1 MSLKPKILVT
11 SAAGHVGSAAVRALL
26 LSGYPVRAFV
36 RRNDER
42 AAALAGE
49 GAEIFVGDLRDFR
62 DLEAALN
69 GVQRAFHNPPFS
81 PNTLYDSTLFAVAAE
96 QAKLETVTLMGAWNL
111 SPTHASI
118 HQRGHWIAHHIY
130 RWMPSV
136 DVVHLA
142 PGLFAFPYFLGLPA
156 VAHFGQ
162 LMAPFGEGKNAPPS
176 NEDIASVA
184 VHTLVNPAEHIGKS
198 YRPTGPKLLSP
209 HDVADVFG
217 KLLNRKVRYKDVPFR
232 TFHKAAI
239 ALGFPTEQIAHIRY
253 YAEEMRNGVYATS
266 APTDHVARVTGR
278 EPEAFEVTA
287 ERYIANP
294 SLVLPGLEI
303 GSKRSALAL
312 LLRIMMAR
320 PFDLQNWEKDRGYP
334 LLNSPT
340 LAHQCER
347 WQTAAGLESINLL
360 PEASRNAVLASET
373 RTGFMSAGTVSSGSA
388 VLGERTSG

>member
-1 MSLKPKILVT
+1 MFHKPRILVT

-26 LSGYPVRAFV
+26 SNGYPVRAFV
-36 RRNDER
+36 RRKDER
-42 AAALAGE
+42 SALLARE

-62 DLEAALN
+62 HLEAALE

-118 HQRGHWIAHHIY
+118 HQRGHWIAHNIY

-184 VHTLVNPAEHIGKS
+184 VHTLMNPAKHIGKS

-209 HDVADVFG
+209 HDAADIFG
-217 KLLNRKVRYKDVPFR
+217 KLLGRKVRYKDVQFK

-239 ALGFPTEQIAHIRY
+239 ALGLPTEQVAHIRY

-278 EPEAFEVTA
+278 EPEPFEATA
-287 ERYIANP
+287 KRYIANP
-294 SLVLPGLEI
+294 SLVLPGFEI
-303 GSKRSALAL
+303 GSKLSAFAL
-312 LLRIMMAR
+312 LLRIVMAR
-320 PFDLQNWEKDRGYP
+320 PFDLQQWEQDRGYP
-334 LLNSPT
+334 LLSNPT
-340 LAHQCER
+340 LAHQCRR
-347 WQTAAGLESINLL
+347 WKTAAELEAINLL
-360 PEASRNAVLASET
+360 AEDCQNNPLSLTRGHAS
-373 RTGFMSAGTVSSGSA
+373 
-388 VLGERTSG
+388 